1 MSIFDAPFV
10 HSAHAVVPVIAL
22 DDPAAAVARIAEIRG
37 NS

>member
-1 MSIFDAPFV
+1 MSIFDAL
-10 HSAHAVVPVIAL
+10 SAHAAVPVIAL